1 MDAYGHILRGIIE
14 TILLVVANF
23 VFIKKELKLK
33 ECLNLVYIF
42 MPISIFI
49 RFLPIQSSLTT
60 IINAIIQIIVIATL
74 CKIEVHKAIFGVL
87 TSITCLALS
96 EGINILF
103 LRQVLH
109 LNLENVFSDPLK
121 KELYGIPSL
130 ILFAVVLR
138 IVYLLRRKRTSVQ
151 I

>member
-74 CKIEVHKAIFGVL
+74 CKIEEHKAIFGVL